1 MKRCLHE
8 WKETARR
15 VMLSP
20 SASVVALVSALAV
33 ALSAAAAPLLGE
45 LPFAQTMAEGF
56 TVWLPSL
63 LHAAKANPAA
73 QRKSTLH
80 NKRAPRS
87 GQKAKPQGALADT
100 TQPDS
105 VLARPDDSA
114 LPPAAPRDSLRLGRA
129 TLRADSTRADSAFA
143 SVTDSL
149 LATPFDSTARLE
161 QFRFRRQDQPAI
173 QINEPF
179 LSPLFLPQS
188 MLKREVSLDSLG
200 EFITISEK
208 VDGYPVR
215 PTLRVPFETY
225 KKLRF
230 EEALRQNFREIS
242 GRQFKLQSQDAFS
255 DVLGRITRLQILVPG
270 GESSF
275 FATLFGPPT
284 VSLQVAGNIDIRAGV
299 ELEDSKDPQRIAIG
313 AGRRADPRFDQQV
326 QFNLSGLIGDKLNL
340 SADWNTQR
348 PFEFENQLKLGY
360 RGYEDDIVQSI
371 EAGNVALTLPTS
383 LIGSSQALF
392 GIKAKAQLAGLG
404 ITAVASQQRGRSD
417 ALSISGGSQETTINL
432 QAWEYDILRHFL
444 ISNFYATNWD
454 RAFSTQL
461 PQVIVPQDADGRQLG
476 RVEVWRLPE
485 QGAQQFPERR
495 AAVAL
500 FNYGDEPYDAR
511 KLEDGVGFAFPRPRY
526 FDVPEAQSDATL
538 NRFRNADTLET
549 LPISQGVVG
558 EFVLLREGEDYVIDR
573 RLGYISFRSPVN
585 DGDAIAVAY
594 QFTRQGVPPV
604 QIGDF
609 SNDPPRR
616 RLVLKLIKPA
626 QLTSTNQG
634 AWLLMLK
641 NIYSL
646 RTQNISPE
654 NFSLK
659 VLYSVP
665 GNLPPEQENLP
676 IPGSGFLIS
685 LLGLDRFNPN
695 NVPPPDQLFD
705 FIPGLT
711 IDTQRGLL
719 IFPHLRPF
727 DKQIRDELRRLGRI
741 DAAGNFTN
749 PTDTNFVYQEIY
761 FNQQRPTASDAGT
774 KNRYIIRATFS
785 GGIQNPLQ
793 IGFNVAQGSVRVSSN
808 GQPLTEGVDFT
819 VDYQLGQVQILRP
832 ELLSP
837 GANLRIDYER
847 NDIVLLAARTILGT
861 RAEYTFNENFKIGG
875 TFLQYAERPLADK
888 VRVGDE
894 PIFNR
899 IYGFDMQFKSDLPWL
914 TRLIDELPLLST
926 REPSELT
933 LNAEFA
939 QVLPGTPIELQTP
952 SDPDGVSFIDDFEG
966 SRQNLTL
973 GLESNLWT
981 LASPPATIPN
991 PTLFQDSVRQTQ
1003 RAYLSWYRLPQG
1015 DPRNVL
1021 TSVIFPNRRAAREEL
1036 QQRPFF
1042 LEYYPRQRGQYNF
1055 SLDFL
1060 RQAQTRRPDSAW
1072 AGVMR
1077 FFPQFVRNIQDA
1089 NVEFIEFWFKYD
1101 ALESGAGNDVGN
1113 LYLDLGIISEDVIPN
1128 GRLNTED
1135 GMPISSD
1142 PNGQNDNPNDIGR
1155 DGYGRFLI
1163 NTSPARVNGVINTG
1177 DVGTED
1183 VGLDGISD
1191 ALERQIHSAFISGAR
1206 EILGANNPA
1215 FLRLQDDP
1223 AADNFFGADIRALDR
1238 VANPEGNS
1246 SAQGALVGTRILPDT
1261 EDLNGN
1267 QTTDRQNSFYR
1278 YTIPINPNELRQGRG
1293 RFIVGGG
1300 ERNGGWVQFRIPLQA
1315 FTDRIGD
1322 IGDFRNIAYAR
1333 IWLDGFRQA
1342 ARIGFATFDF
1352 VGSQWRRTDSLSA
1365 IASINVEEN
1374 SAVYAIPPGAQ
1385 RARNLQRPDQN
1396 ILANEQSLVIIGRDI
1411 TPGSVRSGFRNF
1423 ALGGQGTGFN
1433 LNPYRRLRAFLH
1445 ADSRG
1450 IIHNPNNPLDP
1461 NNTQAIIR
1469 FGDDIE
1475 QNYYEY
1481 RIPLKPSPSVVVP
1494 ELTSPDYEAVARLI
1508 WPRENELDIDLQALA
1523 ALKLR
1528 ARDTLLQI
1536 KERLPNGHEIVIQG
1550 NPTLGNVRFFL
1561 VGIRNPAPVT
1571 IDSAVIWINE
1581 LRVSGY
1587 NQEAGWAVR
1596 ANATLKLA
1604 DFAALSA
1611 TFARRTADFHAIDVR
1626 LNQLAAQNNSLDWA
1640 LSGNVNLHKFLPA
1653 EAGWS
1658 IPVSFA
1664 RAEQFAEPKFQPG
1677 QFDIQL
1683 QAAID
1688 RAIADTLERGAT
1700 QEQAQAFGEQ
1710 IRRQSQTFST
1720 TTQFG
1725 IPRVQKSQPSDFW
1738 LTRFTIDRLALSYN
1752 STQTN
1757 ARSAVQEFND
1767 SWSWTASVEYGL
1779 PIASEGNFFIEP
1791 LRFLEKVPILNIYK
1805 DWKFYYL
1812 PQGVGTSLALQ
1823 RSRTQFQN
1831 RGQPPS
1837 TPNALF
1843 FATRTLNIDYAKIT
1857 ETFGMRYS
1865 SSIGSNLFS
1874 AVFNVADTT
1883 ERSESEVWTRVLQ
1896 DLSRFTLGRDQTY
1909 NQNITFDWRPKLI
1922 EILDWLNLNFNYT
1935 AQYSWQNPQPDAPQ
1949 PLGNTTSSTG
1959 NFSVNAALNIRG
1971 LVSKLSGARSGN
1983 YYQNS
1988 FGQPTVGVAAPDS
2001 ARQDSA
2007 AISLGALLSGIG
2019 SVLKI
2024 FANFDQISIRYSQS
2038 NNYRNV
2044 GVAGGTGF
2052 FNFFPFNLGQRTDVP
2067 APPSLAYQLGL
2078 SNDPGERLRLEPIG
2092 NTVLTF
2098 PDAFVK
2104 STNIAAQTTWNIA
2117 ENFRV
2122 DINFQSNWTD
2132 NQNRIIN
2139 SATGVVTQDDFAG
2152 SQTLSFVSLF
2162 KDIGSFADQIP
2173 RDSVGGFLSDNARL
2187 AASFQSGFESFSL
2200 GRGIGGLFGLD
2211 NLAISRFPL
2220 PNWRVSWTGLENF
2233 FFFRD
2238 LFSSAT
2244 LEHAYNSTFTTNY
2257 TQPTGN
2263 ERQVLNS
2270 TITEQLSPLVG
2281 LSVQWK
2287 FGMSTAISY
2296 GTSRSFSLLLAN
2308 NTLDQTTSASLS
2320 ITMGF
2325 QKQGLKI
2332 PLEFWPFNGAVLENT
2347 LDLSFNLTLADEER
2361 QQITFPAGA
2370 REPRLNQGV
2379 GTVRFNFEPRVG
2391 YALSSRVNASFFWRY
2406 SRITPKASGGQIFES
2421 VRQDIGFNF
2430 RIGIGN

>member
-1 MKRCLHE
+1 M
-8 WKETARR
+8 ARR
-15 VMLSP
+15 VVLLP
-20 SASVVALVSALAV
+20 SASIVALASVLTVILSAV
-33 ALSAAAAPLLGE
+33 AAPILSE
-45 LPFAQTMAEGF
+45 LSIAQTVAKRF
-56 TVWLPSL
+56 TIWLPSL
-63 LHAAKANPAA
+63 LKATKP
-73 QRKSTLH
+73 KPSTLR
-80 NKRAPRS
+80 KAPVRASRARTSQPWQNNNWHAMGS
-87 GQKAKPQGALADT
+87 DT
-100 TQPDS
+100 TQPETRSGLPTDS
-105 VLARPDDSA
+105 TLQPAHSLKALQLDSA
-114 LPPAAPRDSLRLGRA
+114 AKQANLM
-129 TLRADSTRADSAFA
+129 RADSGFA
-143 SVTDSL
+143 SVIDSL

-161 QFRFRRQDQPAI
+161 QFLYRRKGKPTI
-173 QINEPF
+173 EINEPF

-188 MLKREVSLDSLG
+188 ALKREVSLDSLG
-200 EFITISEK
+200 QFITISEK
-208 VDGYPVR
+208 VDGYEVR
-215 PTLRVPFETY
+215 PKLRVPLEMY

-230 EEALRQNFREIS
+230 EASLRQNFREIA
-242 GRQFKLQSQDAFS
+242 GQQFKLQSQDVFS

-340 SADWNTQR
+340 TADWNTQR

-404 ITAVASQQRGRSD
+404 LTAVASQQRGRSD
-417 ALSISGGSQETTINL
+417 ALSISGGSQETVINL
-432 QAWEYDILRHFL
+432 QAWEYDILRHFF

-454 RAFSTQL
+454 KAFSTQL
-461 PQVIVPQDADGRQLG
+461 PQVIVPQDQEGRQLG

-526 FDVPEAQSDATL
+526 YDVPEAQSEATL

-549 LPISQGVVG
+549 LPVGQGIVG
-558 EFVLLREGEDYVIDR
+558 EFILLREGEDYTIDR

-594 QFTRQGVPPV
+594 QFARQGVPPV

-616 RLVLKLIKPA
+616 RLVLKLIKPP
-626 QLTSTNQG
+626 QLTSSNQG

-646 RTQNISPE
+646 RTQNILPE

-665 GNLPPEQENLP
+665 GNVPPEQENLP

-695 NVPPPDQLFD
+695 NVPTSDQLFD

-711 IDTQRGLL
+711 IDPQRGLI

-727 DKQIRDELRRLGRI
+727 DKQIRDELRRLGRL

-749 PTDTNFVYQEIY
+749 PADSNFVYQEIY

-774 KNRYIIRATFS
+774 KNRYIIRAKFS

-793 IGFNVAQGSVRVSSN
+793 IGFNLAQGSVRVLSN

-837 GANLRIDYER
+837 GANLRVEYER

-861 RAEYTFNENFKIGG
+861 RAEYVFNENFKLGG

-914 TRLIDELPLLST
+914 TRLIDDLPLLST

-939 QVLPGTPIELQTP
+939 QVLPGTPSELQT
-952 SDPDGVSFIDDFEG
+952 SIDPDGVSFIDDFEG

-981 LASPPATIPN
+981 LASPPANIPN

-1015 DPRNVL
+1015 DPRNVP
-1021 TSVIFPNRRAAREEL
+1021 TNVIFPNRRAAREEL

-1042 LEYYPRQRGQYNF
+1042 LEYFPRRRGQYNF
-1055 SLDFL
+1055 SLGFL
-1060 RQAQTRRPDSAW
+1060 RQAQTTRPDSAW

-1089 NVEFIEFWFKYD
+1089 NVEFIEFWFKYE
-1101 ALESGAGNDVGN
+1101 ALETGAGNDIGN

-1155 DGYGRFLI
+1155 DAYGRFLI

-1191 ALERQIHSAFISGAR
+1191 ALERQIHSAFINGAR
-1206 EILGANNPA
+1206 EILGANNPE
-1215 FLRLQDDP
+1215 FLRLQEDP
-1223 AADNFFGADIRALDR
+1223 AADNFSGTDIRVLDR

-1246 SAQGALVGTRILPDT
+1246 SAQGALVGTKILPDT

-1293 RFIVGGG
+1293 QFVVGGG

-1315 FTDRIGD
+1315 FTKRVGD

-1333 IWLDGFRQA
+1333 LWLDGFRQA
-1342 ARIGFATFDF
+1342 ARIGLATFDF

-1396 ILANEQSLVIIGRDI
+1396 ILANEQSLVIIGRNI

-1445 ADSRG
+1445 ADARG
-1450 IIHNPNNPLDP
+1450 IIYNPNNPLDP

-1481 RIPLKPSPSVVVP
+1481 RIPVKPSPSVVVP
-1494 ELTSPDYEAVARLI
+1494 ELNSPDYEAVARQV
-1508 WPRENELDIDLQALA
+1508 WPRENEIDIDLQALA

-1528 ARDTLLQI
+1528 ARDTLRQI

-1571 IDSAVIWINE
+1571 IDTAVIWINE

-1596 ANATLKLA
+1596 TNATLKLA
-1604 DFAALSA
+1604 DFASLSA
-1611 TFARRTADFHAIDVR
+1611 TFSRRTADFHAIDVR

-1658 IPVSFA
+1658 IPITFA

-1688 RAIADTLERGAT
+1688 RIVADTLERGAT
-1700 QEQAQAFGEQ
+1700 QEQARAFGEE
-1710 IRRQSQTFST
+1710 IRRQAQTFST
-1720 TTQFG
+1720 TMQFG
-1725 IPRVQKSQPSDFW
+1725 IPRVQKNQPSDFW
-1738 LTRFTIDRLALSYN
+1738 LARLTIDRIALGYN
-1752 STQTN
+1752 FTQTN
-1757 ARSAVQEFND
+1757 SRSAVQEFNN
-1767 SWSWTASVEYGL
+1767 SWSWSASAEYSL
-1779 PIASEGNFFIEP
+1779 PIASEGSFFIEP
-1791 LRFLEKVPILNIYK
+1791 LRFLEKVPILNVYK

-1812 PQGVGTSLALQ
+1812 PQSVGTSLALQ
-1823 RSRTQFQN
+1823 RSRAQFQN
-1831 RGQPPS
+1831 RGQSPS

-1843 FATRTLNIDYAKIT
+1843 SATRTLNIDYSKIT

-1865 SSIGSNLFS
+1865 SVIGSNLFS

-1883 ERSESEVWTRVLQ
+1883 ERSESEVWNRVLQ

-1909 NQNITFDWRPKLI
+1909 NQNLTFDWRPKLI

-1935 AQYSWQNPQPDAPQ
+1935 AQYTWQNPQPDAIQ
-1949 PLGNTTSSTG
+1949 PLGNVTSSTG
-1959 NFSVNAALNIRG
+1959 NFSVSASLNIRS
-1971 LVSKLSGARSGN
+1971 LINKFSGTRSSGG
-1983 YYQNS
+1983 YYQNPL
-1988 FGQPTVGVAAPDS
+1988 GQPAFGALAIESAP
-2001 ARQDSA
+2001 QDSA
-2007 AISLGALLSGIG
+2007 AVSLGTLLSGLG
-2019 SVLKI
+2019 SVLKVLT
-2024 FANFDQISIRYSQS
+2024 NFDQISIRYSQT
-2038 NNYRNV
+2038 NNFRNA
-2044 GVAGGTGF
+2044 GVAGGAGF

-2078 SNDPGERLRLEPIG
+2078 SNDPGERLRLEPVG

-2098 PDAFVK
+2098 PDAFTK

-2139 SATGVVTQDDFAG
+2139 SATGIITQDDFSG
-2152 SQTLSFVSLF
+2152 SQTLSFVALF
-2162 KDIGSFADQIP
+2162 KGIESFAEQIP

-2187 AASFQSGFESFSL
+2187 AKAFQRGFEMFSL
-2200 GRGIGGLFGLD
+2200 GQTLGGLFGMDDLS
-2211 NLAISRFPL
+2211 ISRFPL
-2220 PNWRVSWTGLENF
+2220 PNWRISWTGLENF
-2233 FFFRD
+2233 FFLRD
-2238 LFSSAT
+2238 LFASAT
-2244 LEHAYNSTFTTNY
+2244 LEHAYSATFTTNY
-2257 TQPTGN
+2257 TEPTGN

-2270 TITEQLSPLVG
+2270 TVTEQLSPLVG

-2287 FGMSTAISY
+2287 FGMTTAISY
-2296 GTSRSFSLLLAN
+2296 GTSRSLSLLLAN

-2320 ITMGF
+2320 LTMSF

-2379 GTVRFNFEPRVG
+2379 GTVRFNFEPRIG

>member
-1 MKRCLHE
+1 MRQYFCKKKDIAHKLVAC
-8 WKETARR
+8 K
-15 VMLSP
+15 
-20 SASVVALVSALAV
+20 SVLALVSVLATV
-33 ALSAAAAPLLGE
+33 ISAAAMPLLNE
-45 LPFAQTMAEGF
+45 QLTAHIAAEGL
-56 TVWLPSL
+56 TTWLS
-63 LHAAKANPAA
+63 HWIGTGKAKAMLPRKSKKGGAHHAA
-73 QRKSTLH
+73 QRTTFGATLFSI
-80 NKRAPRS
+80 AIDTLPLQPAAAS
-87 GQKAKPQGALADT
+87 PSDSVPPST
-100 TQPDS
+100 TQLDSLGRNATAAADS
-105 VLARPDDSA
+105 VR
-114 LPPAAPRDSLRLGRA
+114 RDSVYA
-129 TLRADSTRADSAFA
+129 SAI
-143 SVTDSL
+143 DSL

-161 QFRFRRQDQPAI
+161 QLRYQRYDSPALRI
-173 QINEPF
+173 SEPF
-179 LSPLFLPQS
+179 LSPLFLPATAP
-188 MLKREVSLDSLG
+188 KREVTLDSTG
-200 EFITISEK
+200 QFITISEK
-208 VDGYPVR
+208 IDGYSVKPSV
-215 PTLRVPFETY
+215 RVPFELY
-225 KKLRF
+225 QKLRF
-230 EEALRQNFREIS
+230 EEMLKQNFREIS
-242 GRQFKLQSQDAFS
+242 NRQFKMQSQDAFS
-255 DVLGRITRLQILVPG
+255 DVLGKITKLQILVPG

-340 SADWNTQR
+340 TADWNTQR

-404 ITAVASQQRGRSD
+404 VTAVASQQRGRSD
-417 ALSISGGSQETTINL
+417 ALSISGGTQETTINL
-432 QAWEYDILRHFL
+432 QAWEYDILRHFF

-454 RAFSTQL
+454 RAFSAQL
-461 PQVIVPQDADGRQLG
+461 PQINVAQDPEGRQLG

-500 FNYGDEPYDAR
+500 FNYGDEPYDPR

-526 FDVPEAQSDATL
+526 YDVPETQSDAVL

-549 LPISQGVVG
+549 LPVTQGVVG
-558 EFVLLREGEDYVIDR
+558 EFVLLREGEDYTVDR

-594 QFTRQGVPPV
+594 QFVRQGVPPV

-626 QLTSTNQG
+626 QLTSSNQG

-646 RTQNISPE
+646 RTQNISAE

-659 VLYSVP
+659 ILYSVP
-665 GNLPPEQENLP
+665 GNVPPEQENLP
-676 IPGSGFLIS
+676 IPGSGFLLS

-695 NVPPPDQLFD
+695 NVPPADQRFD

-711 IDTQRGLL
+711 IDPQRGLI
-719 IFPHLRPF
+719 IFPYLRPF
-727 DKQIRDELRRLGRI
+727 DKQIREELRRLGRI
-741 DAAGNFTN
+741 DASGNFIN
-749 PTDTNFVYQEIY
+749 PSDSNFVYQEIY

-774 KNRYIIRATFS
+774 KNRYIIRAKFS

-808 GQPLTEGVDFT
+808 GQPLTEGLDYT

-837 GANLRIDYER
+837 GANLRVDYER

-899 IYGFDMQFKSDLPWL
+899 IYGFDVQFKSEMPWL

-926 REPSELT
+926 REPSELN
-933 LNAEFA
+933 LSAEFA
-939 QVLPGTPIELQTP
+939 QVLPGTPSELQTP
-952 SDPDGVSFIDDFEG
+952 IDPDGVSFIDDFEG

-981 LASPPATIPN
+981 LASPPSNDPSS
-991 PTLFQDSVRQTQ
+991 TLFQDSVRHAQ

-1015 DPRNVL
+1015 DPRNVP
-1021 TSVIFPNRRAAREEL
+1021 TAVIFPNRRAAREEI
-1036 QQRPFF
+1036 QQRPFY

-1055 SLDFL
+1055 SLEFL
-1060 RQAQTRRPDSAW
+1060 RQAQLTRPDGAW

-1101 ALESGAGNDVGN
+1101 SLGTGTSNDVGN
-1113 LYLDLGIISEDVIPN
+1113 LHLDLGIISEDVIPN

-1155 DGYGRFLI
+1155 DAYGRFLI
-1163 NTSPARVNGVINTG
+1163 NTSPARVNGVVNTG

-1183 VGLDGISD
+1183 VGLDGVAD
-1191 ALERQIHSAFISGAR
+1191 ALERQIHSAFIDGAR
-1206 EILGANNPA
+1206 AILGANNPE
-1215 FLRLQDDP
+1215 FLRLQNDP
-1223 AADNFFGADIRALDR
+1223 AADNFVGADIRVLDR
-1238 VANPEGNS
+1238 VANTEGNS
-1246 SAQGALVGTRILPDT
+1246 SAQGALVGTKILPDT

-1267 QTTDRQNSFYR
+1267 QAVDRQNSFYR
-1278 YTIPINPNELRQGRG
+1278 YTIPINPAELRQGRG
-1293 RFIVGGG
+1293 RFVVGGG
-1300 ERNGGWVQFRIPLQA
+1300 ERNGGWVQFRIPLLA
-1315 FTDRIGD
+1315 FTNRVGD
-1322 IGDFRNIAYAR
+1322 ISDFRNIAYAR
-1333 IWLDGFRQA
+1333 VWVDGFRQA
-1342 ARIGFATFDF
+1342 ARFGFATFDF

-1374 SAVYAIPPGAQ
+1374 STVYAIPPGAQ

-1396 ILANEQSLVIIGRDI
+1396 ILANEQSLVIIGRNI
-1411 TPGSVRSGFRNF
+1411 EPSAIRSGFRNF
-1423 ALGGQGTGFN
+1423 ALGGQGSGFN

-1445 ADSRG
+1445 ADARG
-1450 IIHNPNNPLDP
+1450 IIYNPNNPQDP
-1461 NNTQAIIR
+1461 NNTQAVIR

-1481 RIPLKPSPSVVVP
+1481 RLPLKPSPSVVVP
-1494 ELTSPDYEAVARLI
+1494 ELNSPDYEAVARLV

-1528 ARDTLLQI
+1528 ARDTLTRQI
-1536 KERLPNGHEIVIQG
+1536 KERLPNGHEIIIQG

-1611 TFARRTADFHAIDVR
+1611 TFSRRTADFHAIDVR
-1626 LNQLAAQNNSLDWA
+1626 LNQLAAQNNTLDW
-1640 LSGNVNLHKFLPA
+1640 SISTTVNLHKFLPA

-1658 IPVSFA
+1658 IPISYT

-1683 QAAID
+1683 QAAIE

-1700 QEQAQAFGEQ
+1700 QEQAAAFGETL
-1710 IRRQSQTFST
+1710 RRQAQSLAS
-1720 TTQFG
+1720 TTQFS
-1725 IPRVQKSQPSDFW
+1725 IPRVQKSQPSEFW
-1738 LTRFTIDRLALSYN
+1738 LARFTIDRLAVGYN
-1752 STQTN
+1752 STYSN
-1757 ARSAVQEFND
+1757 SRSPVQEFNN
-1767 SWSWTASVEYGL
+1767 SWSWSANVDYTL
-1779 PIASEGNFFIEP
+1779 PIAAEGSFFIEP
-1791 LRFLEKVPILNIYK
+1791 FRFLEKVPVLNIYK
-1805 DWKFYYL
+1805 NWRFYYL
-1812 PQGVGTSLALQ
+1812 PQGVGMSLSLQ
-1823 RSRTQFQN
+1823 RSRAQFQN
-1831 RGQPPS
+1831 RGQPPT

-1843 FATRTLNIDYAKIT
+1843 NATRNLTIDYGKIT

-1865 SSIGSNLFS
+1865 SSISSNLFS
-1874 AVFNVADTT
+1874 TVFNVADTS
-1883 ERSESEVWTRVLQ
+1883 ERSDSEVWNRILQ
-1896 DLSRFTLGRDQTY
+1896 DLSRFTLGRDQSY

-1922 EILDWLNLNFNYT
+1922 EWLDWINLSLNYT
-1935 AQYSWQNPQPDAPQ
+1935 AQYTWQNPQPDAVQ
-1949 PLGNTTSSTG
+1949 PIGNATSNTG
-1959 NFSVNAALNIRG
+1959 NFGINATLNIRG
-1971 LVSKLSGARSGN
+1971 LISKLGGSRSGS
-1983 YYQNS
+1983 YYQNP
-1988 FGQPTVGVAAPDS
+1988 FGQFTAVADS
-2001 ARQDSA
+2001 LEQDSA
-2007 AISLGALLSGIG
+2007 SVSLTTVLSSVG
-2019 SVLKI
+2019 SVLKV
-2024 FANFDQISIRYSQS
+2024 FTNFDQISIRYSQTNS
-2038 NNYRNV
+2038 ARNT
-2044 GVAGGTGF
+2044 GVAGGAGF
-2052 FNFFPFNLGQRTDVP
+2052 FNFFPFNLSQRRDVP
-2067 APPSLAYQLGL
+2067 PPPTLAYQLGL
-2078 SNDPGERLRLEPIG
+2078 SSDPGERIRLEPVG

-2098 PDAFVK
+2098 PDALSKV
-2104 STNIAAQTTWNIA
+2104 TNINAQTTWNLA
-2117 ENFRV
+2117 ENFRI
-2122 DINFQSNWTD
+2122 DITFQSNWTD

-2139 SATGVVTQDDFAG
+2139 SATGLVTQDDFSGA
-2152 SQTLSFVSLF
+2152 QTLTFVSLF
-2162 KDIGSFADQIP
+2162 KDVSSFASQVP

-2187 AASFQSGFESFSL
+2187 SSAFQRGFETFSL
-2200 GRGIGGLFGLD
+2200 GRSVGSLLGLSD
-2211 NLAISRFPL
+2211 LAQSRFPL
-2220 PNWRVSWTGLENF
+2220 PNWRISWTGLENF

-2238 LFSSAT
+2238 LFASAV
-2244 LEHAYNSTFTTNY
+2244 LEHSYTATFTKNY

-2263 ERQVLNS
+2263 EQQVLNA
-2270 TITEQLSPLVG
+2270 TINEQLSPLIG
-2281 LSVQWK
+2281 LTVQWK
-2287 FGMSTAISY
+2287 FGMSMTIAY

-2308 NTLDQTTSASLS
+2308 NTLDQSTSTSLS
-2320 ITMGF
+2320 IAMNF

-2332 PLEFWPFNGAVLENT
+2332 PLEFWPFNGAILENT

-2370 REPRLNQGV
+2370 QEPRVNQGV
-2379 GTVRFNFEPRVG
+2379 GTTRFNFEPRIG
-2391 YALSSRVNASFFWRY
+2391 YALSSRVSASFFWRY
-2406 SRITPKASGGQIFES
+2406 TRITPKASGGQIFES